1 LPCLKFQ
8 QALLAL
14 KAKREALA
22 LLAMAVAKVHQEQ
35 PDLPELRAPLA
46 QLVNKAPKVHAKHL

>member
-14 KAKREALA
+14 KAKREVLA
-22 LLAMAVAKVHQEQ
+22 LLAMAGAKEQ
-35 PDLPELRAPLA
+35 QVQPELLAPLE